1 MKHSRRVNSFLSRL
15 SSIGLLGAL
24 CGCANLEQDMA
35 RSTPGAEEP
44 VGFLVR
50 TNYQGWADS
59 ILVSNGRVE
68 AIIVPAIG
76 RVMQF
81 RFAGEAEGPFWQNES
96 LFGQSPDPA
105 STNWLNFGG
114 DKTWPAPQA
123 EWGFI
128 TPRDWP
134 PPAGFDGVPV
144 EATVDGWKVK
154 LVSPVDK
161 HYGIRTTREISLALN
176 DPVMNILT
184 TYEKVE
190 GEPLM
195 ASVWV
200 ITQLKEPLVACGRL
214 AHASM
219 YREGFRLMSEET
231 PPSLRIEDGILRLQ
245 RDPKTPH
252 KVGMDIGS
260 LLWVGEKE
268 MLRIDSSRLPQQEYP
283 DRGASAE
290 IYTNPDPLRY
300 VELEV
305 LGPIKKMI
313 VGTSIKRTSAYTL
326 MRRTELDPELDVR
339 KVLLR

>member
-1 MKHSRRVNSFLSRL
+1 MNSFLNHL
-15 SSIGLLGAL
+15 GLVALLGAL
-24 CGCANLEQDMA
+24 CGCASLERDMTKTTTA
-35 RSTPGAEEP
+35 ANEP
-44 VGFLVR
+44 IGFLVR

-81 RFAGEAEGPFWQNES
+81 RFAGENEGPFWENES
-96 LFGQSPDPA
+96 LFGQNPDPA

-114 DKTWPAPQA
+114 DKTWPAPQG
-123 EWGFI
+123 EWAFI

-134 PPAGFDGVPV
+134 PPAGFDAVPMQ
-144 EATVDGWKVK
+144 ASIDGWKIK
-154 LVSPVDK
+154 LVSPVDPY
-161 HYGIRTTREISLALN
+161 YGIRTIREISLAL
-176 DPVMNILT
+176 DEPVMNIT
-184 TYEKVE
+184 TRYEKLE
-190 GEPLM
+190 GLPLM

-200 ITQLKEPLVACGRL
+200 ITQLKEPLVACGRV
-214 AHASM
+214 ANFSM
-219 YREGFRLMSEET
+219 YREGFRLMSEQS
-231 PPSLRIEDGILRLQ
+231 PPNLEVRDGILRLQ
-245 RDPKTPH
+245 RDPKTAH
-252 KVGMDIGS
+252 KVGMDVGS

-268 MLRIDSSRLPQQEYP
+268 MLRIDSSRLPQQVYP

-305 LGPIKKMI
+305 LGPIHKMI
-313 VGTSIKRTSAYTL
+313 PGTTIHRTSSYTL

-339 KVLLR
+339 KALLR